1 MDVGMMW
8 FEKEKITLEEK
19 VQRAVEYYHG
29 KYGVSPNFC
38 LVRLGTLDG
47 RMGGEMQVG
56 DVVVR
61 EQRNVLPNHLWIGIE
76 KAGV

>member
-19 VQRAVEYYHG
+19 IQRAVEYYRA
-29 KYGVSPNFC
+29 KYGVQPNFC